1 MKKRVK
7 WLIAGVLVAVLVS
20 FWFAL
25 PRQLFQSPSSTVLES
40 GDGRL
45 LGARIATDGQWRFP
59 PSDTLPEKYK
69 QAAIA
74 FEDKRFYSHPGI
86 DPLAVAR
93 AIRQN
98 ISQHEVVSGA
108 STITMQLIRLSRKNK
123 PRTLWQKLIETV
135 LAFRAELRYSKS
147 EILALYASHAPF
159 GGNVVGLNA
168 AAWRY
173 FGVSPYQL
181 SWGQT
186 AALAVLPNA
195 PGLILPGRN
204 NQAFKNKRDRL
215 LKRLMEREV
224 IDSLT
229 CGLACEEPLPS
240 APLALPQKAPHLM
253 NHATADGMRGKHIVT
268 SIDYSLQQKT
278 ATVVQRH
285 HQRLETNKIHN
296 MAAII
301 MEVETGKVLAY
312 IGNVEDKENRHSNRV
327 DVVMAPRSSG
337 STFKPFLY
345 AAMLEEG
352 LVLPKTLVADVPINI
367 EGYSPKNFSGKYD
380 GAVHADEV
388 LYRSLNVPMVRML
401 KNYGLPRFHHQL
413 KEMRFSTITRP
424 PGHYGLSL
432 ILGGAETTLWELTG
446 AYASMARIL
455 NHFNESQGQYRK
467 GNFHLPVYSKG
478 LEMQSPVPAKVFSA
492 AAIYN
497 TFESLTELA
506 RPIQESG
513 WKQFSSSR
521 KLAWKTGTSF
531 GFRDAWAVGVTPQY
545 AIGVWAGNADG
556 EGRPGLTGV
565 SAAAPVMMDLFRLLP
580 AGSWFEKPWDEL
592 IEVPV
597 CSESGHLASD
607 DCIRVDT
614 VLVPE
619 KGIRSR
625 ACPYHHTIHL
635 DEEKKSRVNASCYPV
650 EKMHHESW
658 FVLPPV
664 MEWYYKRSH
673 PEYKILPPW
682 RNDCS
687 SHGSDKVMQLIYPE
701 KLSEIYIPTE
711 LDGSRGEVVFRVAH
725 RQPQST
731 LFWYV
736 DEVYYGQTKA
746 EHQIAL
752 RPAPGNHKL
761 TVTDEKGN
769 AISARFVIVGE

>member
-1 MKKRVK
+1 MNKRVK
-7 WLIAGVLVAVLVS
+7 WLIAVLLVAVLVS

-25 PRQLFQSPSSTVLES
+25 PRQLFHSPTSTVLES
-40 GDGRL
+40 DDGRL
-45 LGARIATDGQWRFP
+45 LGARIAADGQWRFP
-59 PSDTLPEKYK
+59 PSDSLPEKYR
-69 QAAIA
+69 QAVIA
-74 FEDKRFYSHPGI
+74 FEDKRFYSHPGV

-98 ISQHEVVSGA
+98 FARREVVSGA

-195 PGLILPGRN
+195 PGLIIPGRN
-204 NQAFKNKRDRL
+204 DQAFKNKRDQL

-229 CGLACEEPLPS
+229 CELACEEPLPS
-240 APLALPQKAPHLM
+240 APLALPEKAPHLM
-253 NHATADGMRGKHIVT
+253 NHAIADGMGGQHIAS
-268 SIDYSLQQKT
+268 SIDYLLQQKA
-278 ATVVQRH
+278 ATVVKRH
-285 HQRLETNKIHN
+285 HQRLEANKIHN

-301 MEVETGKVLAY
+301 MEVRTGKVLAY
-312 IGNVEDKENRHSNRV
+312 IGNVDDQGNRHNNRV

-352 LVLPKTLVADVPINI
+352 RILPKTLVADVPVNI
-367 EGYSPKNFSGKYD
+367 DGYSPKNFSGNYD

-401 KNYGLPRFHHQL
+401 KEYGLPRFHHLL
-413 KEMRFSTITRP
+413 KEMRLSTINRP
-424 PGHYGLSL
+424 PNHYGLSL

-455 NHFNESQGQYRK
+455 NHFNKSQGQYRK
-467 GNFHLPVYSKG
+467 GNFHVPVYLRSTE
-478 LEMQSPVPAKVFSA
+478 LESTVPAKVFSA

-497 TFESLTELA
+497 TFESLTELT

-545 AIGVWAGNADG
+545 AVGVWAGNADG

-565 SAAAPVMMDLFRLLP
+565 SAAAPVLMDLFRQLP
-580 AGSWFEKPWDEL
+580 SGPWFEKPWDEL
-592 IEVPV
+592 IEVAV
-597 CSESGHLASD
+597 CSESGHLATK
-607 DCIRVDT
+607 DCNRVDT

-625 ACPYHHTIHL
+625 ACPYHRTIHL
-635 DEEKKSRVNASCYPV
+635 DEEKKFRVDASCYPV
-650 EKMHHESW
+650 EKMQHESW

-673 PEYKILPPW
+673 PEYKILPQW
-682 RNDCS
+682 RNNCS
-687 SHGSDKVMQLIYPE
+687 SQGNGRVMQLVYPE

-731 LFWYV
+731 LFWYI
-736 DEVYYGQTKA
+736 DEVYYGQTKK

-769 AISARFVIVGE
+769 SISSRFVIVEE